1 MKSLV
6 TLGFIAMIIAPSLAV
21 AAPKSG
27 VGISMSGSGTFVT
40 PAQPN
45 LTLEAETPPTVQER
59 QLPAL
64 SGEISVG
71 EPTREAALGAGP
83 EQHDCALVP
92 TVTSTICD

>member
-45 LTLEAETPPTVQER
+45 LTLGAETPPSVPER
-59 QLPAL
+59 QLPTL
-64 SGEISVG
+64 SSNG
-71 EPTREAALGAGP
+71 EPTQEAAPGAGP
-83 EQHDCALVP
+83 EQHDCVLVP